1 MVTVSDRWSTRVIT
15 PDRNASDP
23 CIIEMPFE
31 SSSKKEALQVLGN
44 TMADELFRLTGNR
57 GGQGF

>member
-1 MVTVSDRWSTRVIT
+1 MVTVSDRWGTRVIT
-15 PDRNASDP
+15 PGRNASDP

>member
-1 MVTVSDRWSTRVIT
+1 MVTVSYRWGTRVID
-15 PDRNASDP
+15 PDRNAPDP

-57 GGQGF
+57 SGQGF